1 MCIQEYHHKKASSPT
16 RHRKNP
22 AGPQFGYPSL
32 DASFL
37 QRKFIFWLKGNKF
50 LIFTHYKHKIQIFSE
65 TMLVFLWYCLY
76 PTHLRLCVFKY
87 SSCSWHWAKAK
98 ETWGWEREVCVG
110 WKGGSKGGVGR
121 KWGLFVLCYLA
132 DISSMCRLA
141 FWQAETTGALGMLSV
156 QEISF
161 ILINATPN
169 PSPAVLLKSLHIF
182 FPLSV

>member
-1 MCIQEYHHKKASSPT
+1 M
-16 RHRKNP
+16 RH
-22 AGPQFGYPSL
+22 
-32 DASFL
+32 
-37 QRKFIFWLKGNKF
+37 
-50 LIFTHYKHKIQIFSE
+50 
-65 TMLVFLWYCLY
+65 CLFFVVLLLSN
-76 PTHLRLCVFKY
+76 TSRFVCVFKY

-169 PSPAVLLKSLHIF
+169 PSPAALLKSLHIF
-182 FPLSV
+182 FLFRSLVFLSCAVIHLFVFCFSCRIYTTREGFIRVLLHPWAL

>member
-1 MCIQEYHHKKASSPT
+1 
-16 RHRKNP
+16 
-22 AGPQFGYPSL
+22 
-32 DASFL
+32 
-37 QRKFIFWLKGNKF
+37 
-50 LIFTHYKHKIQIFSE
+50 
-65 TMLVFLWYCLY
+65 MLLLVSNTSRFV
-76 PTHLRLCVFKY
+76 CVFKY

-141 FWQAETTGALGMLSV
+141 FWQAETTSALGMLSV

-182 FPLSV
+182 FLFHSLVFLSCAVIHPGSSPPVSFISARLRATFKSVSN

>member
-1 MCIQEYHHKKASSPT
+1 M
-16 RHRKNP
+16 RH
-22 AGPQFGYPSL
+22 
-32 DASFL
+32 
-37 QRKFIFWLKGNKF
+37 
-50 LIFTHYKHKIQIFSE
+50 
-65 TMLVFLWYCLY
+65 CLFFVVLLLSN
-76 PTHLRLCVFKY
+76 TSRFVCVFKY

-169 PSPAVLLKSLHIF
+169 PSPAALLKSLHIF
-182 FPLSV
+182 FPLSQFSISVLCSNHLFVFCFSCRIYTTREGFIRVLLHPWAL